1 VHPPASTAALT
12 AIFAAATLALT
23 GCVTTSSRTSASGTQ
38 SATDTI
44 RTTIDV
50 PAGFDP
56 AKTASLPDYLV
67 ARYGFDTLVRKDEG
81 GLVPGLATEWTSTPT
96 SATFTLRQ
104 DATCDDGTAITP
116 TIVKKSLDY
125 LAAAK
130 TASPVAVTIF
140 GPGNTPT
147 ITADDSAHTVKIEVP
162 NPNSEL
168 ATGLSIAST
177 GIVCPAGLADPKALN
192 AGPVKGANSGPY
204 LLTDQRPGVSYTF
217 TLRDDYKTWPTWR
230 TAVPGTPAKT
240 VVFTVSADPTATS
253 NLVLD
258 GQLDVAKINAE
269 SMGRF
274 RSGDYSV
281 SVNRFSDF
289 YIVFNE
295 RPGTVFADP
304 AARKAVA
311 QAIDRTTFEKVASK
325 GTGELS
331 TWMSQKATP
340 CATEDSTVLIPPDP
354 AAAAAVLK
362 GKKIRMVAPR
372 VIGTNGAGN
381 QYVQET
387 LTAAGANVKSDNVDV
402 GTWVG
407 RVFGAPD
414 TWDMTIFA
422 DLNFVGSLGS
432 PLPYFLGPTLDK
444 GGANLGNV
452 DNPAVLKGFQAARA
466 AADEAGRCAGY
477 QSAIKALVGAADAVP
492 LVNDPFIYAV
502 RKGFSVQMLGG
513 ALDDPI
519 LRITGG
525 SAS

>member
-1 VHPPASTAALT
+1 MRPLSSTAVLT
-12 AIFAAATLALT
+12 AICTGTVLSLA
-23 GCVTTSSRTSASGTQ
+23 GCVTTSSQTSASGTQ
-38 SATDTI
+38 SDTDTI

-81 GLVPGLATEWTSTPT
+81 GLVPGLATKWTSTPT
-96 SATFTLRQ
+96 TATFTLRQ

-125 LAAAK
+125 LAAAA
-130 TASPVAVTIF
+130 TASPVAVTVF
-140 GPGNTPT
+140 GPGNTPK
-147 ITADDSAHTVKIEVP
+147 ITADDSAHTVKIELP

-168 ATGLSIAST
+168 VTALSIAST
-177 GIVCPAGLADPKALN
+177 GIVCPAGLGDPKALN
-192 AGPVKGANSGPY
+192 AGSVKGANSGPY
-204 LLTDQRPGVSYTF
+204 LLTSQRPGVSYTY
-217 TLRDDYKTWPTWR
+217 TLRDDYKAWPTWR
-230 TAVPGTPAKT
+230 TAVSGKPAKT
-240 VVFTVSADPTATS
+240 IVFTVSADPTATS

-274 RSGDYSV
+274 RTGDYSV

-289 YIVFNE
+289 YVVFNE
-295 RPGTVFADP
+295 RPGTMFADP

-311 QAIDRTTFEKVASK
+311 QAIDRATFEKVASK

-340 CATEDSTVLIPPDP
+340 CATDDSSFLIPPNP
-354 AAAAAVLK
+354 AAAAVLK
-362 GKKIRMVAPR
+362 GKKIRIVAPR

-387 LTAAGANVKSDNVDV
+387 LGAAGAKVKLDNVDV
-402 GTWVG
+402 GTWVA

-432 PLPYFLGPTLDK
+432 PLTYFLGPTIDK
-444 GGANLGNV
+444 GGANLGAV
-452 DNPAVLKGFQAARA
+452 ENPAVLKGFQAARA
-466 AADEAGRCAGY
+466 ATDEAGRCAGY
-477 QSAIKALVGAADAVP
+477 QSAIRALVGDADAVP

-519 LRITGG
+519 LRITAG